1 MLFALLIGV
10 GLSSECKAQFS
21 VKAQLGVSYIEHVS
35 TGVTLKW
42 GKNHSVS
49 FLYGSNF
56 FIHTHD
62 FSNLFLQYDLSIPK
76 WKMGKLTPRF
86 GVKGGDSYYTDEYY
100 RWKVVSVI
108 PFLGASLPIGNKL
121 DLVFEAGA
129 AFSFEQ
135 TVERISYG
143 EIGFYRELLPELKA
157 AMVYT
162 LFSKGKR

>member
-10 GLSSECKAQFS
+10 GLSLESKAQFT

-35 TGVTLKW
+35 TGVALKW

-56 FIHTHD
+56 FIHTND
-62 FSNLFLQYDLSIPK
+62 FSNLFLQYDLSVPK
-76 WKMGKLTPRF
+76 WKVGKLTPRF
-86 GVKGGDSYYTDEYY
+86 GVKGGNSFYTDDYY

-108 PFLGASLPIGNKL
+108 PFFGASLPMGKMF

-135 TVERISYG
+135 TVNRISYG
-143 EIGFYRELLPELKA
+143 EIGHYRELLPELKA
-157 AMVYT
+157 GVVYT
-162 LFSKGKR
+162 LFSTPKR